1 MEQYININIKDI
13 LELRSFFC
21 LTNCI
26 AEMSVEEIYKD
37 TFEKLKQIGSNIN
50 SETINSLM
58 KGVIINE

>member
-26 AEMSVEEIYKD
+26 AGMSTEEIYKD

-50 SETINSLM
+50 SENINSLM
-58 KGVIINE
+58 KGVINE